1 MNIFKLRKGVDI
13 MYFITLS
20 EMMGTNGEKIAKQV
34 AEKLN
39 YSFYGEAELMK
50 SAAEMGF
57 LKDLQGFGEKGPAL
71 FEKFFSERPKVS
83 LDRVQSVIFE
93 VAKNGNAVFFG
104 RGSQLLLRSFECAL
118 HVLVTGSPEKRI
130 ERVMELNKVGHEVAE
145 KMAERSDQDKK
156 GFLRFAFDEDWLNPH
171 LYDLVLN
178 TDKLSV
184 DCAAKMIFDAAGSNE
199 IKACGIDS
207 VKNLGKLSVQRRIEA
222 AFLESGFSNRNL
234 FFDIED
240 VDSVRVFG
248 IAGTAEEKE
257 EIEKVIRKTKVVKK
271 VTNDLTVF
279 RGASGGI

>member
-1 MNIFKLRKGVDI
+1 

-34 AEKLN
+34 AEKVN

-57 LKDLQGFGEKGPAL
+57 LKDLQGFSEKGPAL

-118 HVLVTGSPEKRI
+118 HVLVTGSLEKRI
-130 ERVMELNKVGHEVAE
+130 QRVMEMNKVGHEVAE
-145 KMAERSDQDKK
+145 KMVERSDQDKK

-184 DCAAKMIFDAAGSNE
+184 DSAAKMIVDAAGSNE

-207 VKNLGKLSVQRRIEA
+207 VKNLGKLSIQRRIEA
-222 AFLESGFSNRNL
+222 AFLESGFSNPNL

-257 EIEKVIRKTKVVKK
+257 EIERVIRKTKVVKK

-279 RGASGGI
+279 KGSAGGI